1 MRLRE
6 KKNPSWDEIKEN
18 NKQNMAKDKE
28 KLKPKREIEV
38 KKSLSQIY
46 LLLLLLLLLFVVK
59 SEVKRWAN
67 EVKEHTH
74 THTHTHTQKDPS
86 WDEIR
91 ENDKQN
97 IAK

>member
-1 MRLRE
+1 
-6 KKNPSWDEIKEN
+6 
-18 NKQNMAKDKE
+18 MAKYKE
-28 KLKPKREIEV
+28 KLKPEREIEV
-38 KKSLSQIY
+38 KKSLPQIS
-46 LLLLLLLLLFVVK
+46 LLLLLLLFVVK
-59 SEVKRWAN
+59 SEINRWAN
-67 EVKEHTH
+67 EIKEH